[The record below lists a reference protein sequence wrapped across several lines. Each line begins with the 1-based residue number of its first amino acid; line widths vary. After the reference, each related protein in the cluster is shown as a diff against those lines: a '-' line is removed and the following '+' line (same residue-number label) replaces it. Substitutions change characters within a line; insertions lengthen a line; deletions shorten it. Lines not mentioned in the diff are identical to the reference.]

1 MLHLYNI
8 PLDVNTQ
15 ESKHH
20 LKFFRL
26 SSAFSHINYL
36 EKKIQAKIAIGL

>member
-8 PLDVNTQ
+8 PLDVNIQ

-36 EKKIQAKIAIGL
+36 EKKIQAKIAIAL